1 MVYGFRVYRDSWS
14 WYLLVA
20 GLDVR
25 CGLGTRKK
33 VVHGDRTTRGSMHTV
48 RSEGSNTSSL
58 QVG

>member
-1 MVYGFRVYRDSWS
+1 MYRDSWS

-25 CGLGTRKK
+25 CGLGTRAQ
-33 VVHGDRTTRGSMHTV
+33 VVHGDRTTRGSMHTA
-48 RSEGSNTSSL
+48 RSEGSDTSSL